1 MTEYNPYA
9 EITRYSIGDTKTLK
23 IGIIGDTQL
32 IPLSV
37 DHPFQYFSTSLKK
50 SLEILKN
57 NNINILIIDG
67 DITDYAKPESY
78 DNFLF
83 QFNEVYGKENKENI
97 PILNLIMG
105 NHDYWLSYNLE
116 NNKLNIENGKIE
128 EMQKLFEEKTKEK
141 PFSHKIINGFHFIN
155 WSCEDGSLD
164 NPNKNHIWFEKEIK
178 IAIEENNKIP
188 IFVTTHFPPK
198 NTVYGSE
205 EWGEINLNKIFEKY
219 PQIINFSGHS
229 HYSLIDERSIYQN
242 NYTCIQTQSLSYI
255 ELEKGKVNGSILKN
269 EFDDLLISAKN
280 FMGLI
285 CEVNEKEVLIKR
297 ISFEKNLFY
306 GENWIIDIPID
317 KNTFRYL
324 YDVRKNKSNKPKFIF
339 EKDEDRKVFVEKIND
354 KNIIKFKQATHEN
367 FVHSYKIIFKDNNN
381 KEEEYLYFSDFFLMP
396 SDRKDIISL
405 GLVENLKGKYNIRIY
420 AIESYGKESENF
432 IEDTINIS

>member
-1 MTEYNPYA
+1 M
-9 EITRYSIGDTKTLK
+9 
-23 IGIIGDTQL
+23 
-32 IPLSV
+32 
-37 DHPFQYFSTSLKK
+37 
-50 SLEILKN
+50 
-57 NNINILIIDG
+57 
-67 DITDYAKPESY
+67 
-78 DNFLF
+78 
-83 QFNEVYGKENKENI
+83 
-97 PILNLIMG
+97 
-105 NHDYWLSYNLE
+105 
-116 NNKLNIENGKIE
+116 
-128 EMQKLFEEKTKEK
+128 
-141 PFSHKIINGFHFIN
+141 
-155 WSCEDGSLD
+155 
-164 NPNKNHIWFEKEIK
+164 
-178 IAIEENNKIP
+178 
-188 IFVTTHFPPK
+188 
-198 NTVYGSE
+198 
-205 EWGEINLNKIFEKY
+205 
-219 PQIINFSGHS
+219 
-229 HYSLIDERSIYQN
+229 
-242 NYTCIQTQSLSYI
+242 
-255 ELEKGKVNGSILKN
+255 
-269 EFDDLLISAKN
+269 LISAKN

-285 CEVNEKEVLIKR
+285 CEVNEKEDLIKR